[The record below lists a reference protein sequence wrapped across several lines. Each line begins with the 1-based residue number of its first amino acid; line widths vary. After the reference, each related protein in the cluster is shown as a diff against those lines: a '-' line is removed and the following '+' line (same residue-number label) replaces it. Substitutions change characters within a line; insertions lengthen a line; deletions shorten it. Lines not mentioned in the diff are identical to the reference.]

1 MSSASLGDARL
12 SFSKAIA
19 LHNFHSRLFASFLL
33 FPQHLRFLTGNPFLG
48 GGGSSGVGA
57 KREIRTK
64 GKFRFP
70 KGDAD
75 GGAAAPAE
83 YNRLNS
89 TAAI

>member
-1 MSSASLGDARL
+1 MLDYLSRRQLPCIISTLG
-12 SFSKAIA
+12 F
-19 LHNFHSRLFASFLL
+19 FLF

-48 GGGSSGVGA
+48 GGGGSGVGA